1 MGRHG
6 SKRSQADR
14 NGEEE
19 DEGTPLWTLAVFED
33 EDMDGGEVDGVE
45 DDEGVINLL

>member
-1 MGRHG
+1 MR
-6 SKRSQADR
+6 A
-14 NGEEE
+14 EE
-19 DEGTPLWTLAVFED
+19 DVAEGGDEVEDVDAVED